1 MINKRRLIYLL
12 ILGILVVGIV
22 ALIINNNKV
31 FTEEEKSVF
40 SENTFTQYN
49 VETGIIEYGSPSM
62 KITLENIKREE
73 PNLNMWEVNIKLKE
87 ASQIKSA
94 FAGDK
99 FTLDKKEKTSQIS
112 KRHNAVLAINGSAYG
127 FNEKG
132 FVIRDKILYRDTSLD
147 VGPLIIKD
155 NGDFAIFGHGEK
167 TGQEMLDMGA
177 MHVYDFGP
185 DLIRE
190 GEIVDYGNTWYKDG
204 KDPRTVIGQKGPL
217 EYVILVI
224 DGRSKESEGMSLY
237 DAAIELKARGCYVG
251 YNLDGGG
258 STTLYFQGKVLNKP
272 SDLMGERKISD
283 ILYFVD

>member
-1 MINKRRLIYLL
+1 MINKRKLINLF
-12 ILGILVVGIV
+12 ILGVIVIGIF
-22 ALIINNNKV
+22 ALTNSYYEV
-31 FTEEEKSVF
+31 FIEEEKSVF

-49 VETGIIEYGSPSM
+49 EETGIIEYGSPSM
-62 KITLENIKREE
+62 KITLENIKREN

-99 FTLDKKEKTSQIS
+99 FTLDKKEKTSQIA
-112 KRHNAVLAINGSAYG
+112 KRHNGVLAINGSAYG

-132 FVIRDKILYRDTSLD
+132 FVIRDKLLYRDTSLD

-237 DAAIELKARGCYVG
+237 DAAIELKSRGCYFG